1 MRVLTI
7 LTTVLLAVGCS
18 KTATIYLKDGTRVDG
33 EIRRSDPSSVYV
45 SSKDSDRVAAIYR
58 GRVKEIDHPG
68 NVHAIIGTTL
78 GVVGWTAAIW
88 GIVHEVGC
96 EGMFCERG
104 SVNGG

>member
-1 MRVLTI
+1 MVSHESTDDTYDGSVSCRLQQDCDD
-7 LTTVLLAVGCS
+7 LL
-18 KTATIYLKDGTRVDG
+18 
-33 EIRRSDPSSVYV
+33 IRRSDPSSVYV